1 MNTQKEFAM
10 EWLRKILGSGER
22 PKGAFIRGF
31 WLEPHEDRYFA
42 AMCRYAHP
50 VSSLTVSNQRFRLNI
65 FLQRLNF
72 KFIVSTVEL
81 PEKSINYQEQRKHL
95 KLFRIPHPEGIP
107 NLSWD
112 EFRACHHYSHKTI
125 ALSKVLCDFHNT
137 SCERSRKLLQWYCL
151 FRGKLATAGSAQA
164 PVLLMPQNT
173 EPKELLY
180 NVFSRKKRVNITKET
195 RRNPSLPASMP
206 ILLRQIL
213 TDAWVSWLQ
222 LSNME
227 DQAANIHIADKHLSS
242 LFQVLT
248 LHTINQ
254 ATQTKRQTMNAHKLL
269 LENHIKMGV
278 NAPKHQ
284 SKPDDKKGPSQSI
297 DLFV

>member
-1 MNTQKEFAM
+1 M

>member
-1 MNTQKEFAM
+1 MNIKKEFAM
-10 EWLRKILGSGER
+10 EWLRKIVGSNER

-50 VSSLTVSNQRFRLNI
+50 ISSLTVSNQRFRLNV

-72 KFIVSTVEL
+72 KFIVSTVGL
-81 PEKSINYQEQRKHL
+81 PEKNINYQEQRKHL
-95 KLFRIPHPEGIP
+95 KLFRIPHPEGLP

-125 ALSKVLCDFHNT
+125 ALSKVLCDFHDT
-137 SCERSRKLLQWYCL
+137 SCERSRRFLQWYCL
-151 FRGKLATAGSAQA
+151 FRGKLATANRAQV
-164 PVLLMPQNT
+164 PVLLIPQST

-180 NVFSRKKRVNITKET
+180 NVFSLKKRINITKET

-206 ILLRQIL
+206 ILMRQIL

-227 DQAANIHIADKHLSS
+227 NQAGNIHFAEKHLSS

-248 LHTINQ
+248 LNAVNHV
-254 ATQTKRQTMNAHKLL
+254 TQTKRQTMNAHKLL
-269 LENHIKMGV
+269 LENHATKDVNLPNLKSKTDDKMGPPRSV
-278 NAPKHQ
+278 
-284 SKPDDKKGPSQSI
+284 